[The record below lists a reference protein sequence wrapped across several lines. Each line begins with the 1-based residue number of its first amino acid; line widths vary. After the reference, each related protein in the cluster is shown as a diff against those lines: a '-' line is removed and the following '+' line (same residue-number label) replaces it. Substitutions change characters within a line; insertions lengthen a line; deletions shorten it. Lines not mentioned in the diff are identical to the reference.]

1 MKALAWTSLV
11 AISAI
16 SIAGCFNPEEGGDET
31 DATSGGTMNTGGS
44 DVDPTAGSNP
54 SMSGPSM
61 TSNVDATGEPG
72 EVCGDGLIGT
82 VEACDDGNTDP
93 GDGCD
98 GDCLVEPGSACEGEP
113 SVCVQLCGNGTIED
127 AEACDDGNTTPD
139 DGCTDCDVD
148 DGATCTGEPS
158 MCSVCGNGVLEG
170 PEACDDGNAMAD
182 DGCSADC
189 AVELYSRCDGEG
201 PGSCAPIQIMMALAS
216 NDDVTFRSNVAAITG
231 GSVDYVNAGG
241 STPTGPM
248 LVPYDCVFTH
258 PDQPYSDPFTFGTVL
273 QGFVDEGSSVVFGI
287 AAMSTTFGLAGT
299 AIADPAYSPIAPTGE
314 VVFAPVDYDGRGDT
328 VIHDG
333 VAAYH
338 VEIYDPAVTVQG
350 MAMGAGA
357 YTNGVI
363 SAAYRPDFRVVY
375 LNGTGTQVLGPTG
388 DWPRLL
394 ANACGAAFIQ

>member
-113 SVCVQLCGNGTIED
+113 SVCVQLCGNGTI
-127 AEACDDGNTTPD
+127 
-139 DGCTDCDVD
+139 
-148 DGATCTGEPS
+148 
-158 MCSVCGNGVLEG
+158 EG